1 MLHTTGRETQVY
13 IYNMDNMALGIY
25 SSKSRNKKSMS
36 TRRGGKMERERE
48 VPQWDRVGFSQ
59 QLNMGCCRMNIQ
71 QLTVIF
77 LILSLSLSHSL
88 SECVLMCVCVC
99 V

>member
-25 SSKSRNKKSMS
+25 SSKSRNNKSMS

-48 VPQWDRVGFSQ
+48 RSAP
-59 QLNMGCCRMNIQ
+59 MGQ
-71 QLTVIF
+71 GGVFTAV
-77 LILSLSLSHSL
+77 
-88 SECVLMCVCVC
+88 EYGVL
-99 V
+99 